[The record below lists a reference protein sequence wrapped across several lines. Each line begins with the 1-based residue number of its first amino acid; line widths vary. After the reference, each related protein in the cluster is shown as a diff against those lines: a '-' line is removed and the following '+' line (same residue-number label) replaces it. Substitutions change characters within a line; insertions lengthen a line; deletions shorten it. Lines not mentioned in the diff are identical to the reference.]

1 MKRCIT
7 INGVEFEQV
16 SEIPVAT
23 DKRGR
28 ILADVYDR
36 YSNSKRI
43 AFNLWA
49 CWVYK
54 INNRL
59 YTGWWCCITDF
70 YISSY
75 TAQFFTLVFRGF
87 CRLPGRGEPVEFIA
101 CATGRHNY
109 IKLI

>member
-1 MKRCIT
+1 MERYIEL
-7 INGVEFEQV
+7 NGVEFEQV
-16 SEIPVAT
+16 SKIPVAT

-28 ILADVYDR
+28 ILADVYAS
-36 YSNSKRI
+36 YSNSKLI
-43 AFNLWA
+43 AFKRWA

-54 INNRL
+54 INNHR
-59 YTGWWCCITDF
+59 YVGGWCCITDF

-75 TAQFFTLVFRGF
+75 TPQFFTLVFRGF
-87 CRLPGRGEPVEFIA
+87 CRLPYRGEPVEFIA

>member
-7 INGVEFEQV
+7 INGAEFEQV
-16 SEIPVAT
+16 REIPVAT

-28 ILADVYDR
+28 ILADVYDS
-36 YSNSKRI
+36 YSNSKCI
-43 AFNLWA
+43 AFKRWA

-54 INNRL
+54 INNHR
-59 YTGWWCCITDF
+59 YDGAWCCITDF
-70 YISSY
+70 YISSH

-87 CRLPGRGEPVEFIA
+87 CRLPGIGEPVEFIA